1 MDRTHAGMIWS
12 QEEEGR
18 WLKLLPAYCLAKK
31 TKSET
36 SAEHLN
42 TFKTNPLERTKWTNK
57 IHQNWGFPGKKE
69 SILNLSYLWGQNICQ
84 HLHRQLKATGEKCRI
99 GWKKKINPVVLENWP
114 LFGKWVRLDHIK
126 YCWPWWHSKE
136 AGWDNPWSMALDSDQ
151 KDVSGASDTW

>member
-18 WLKLLPAYCLAKK
+18 WLKLFPAYCLAKK

-36 SAEHLN
+36 GHLN
-42 TFKTNPLERTKWTNK
+42 TFKTNPLERTKYQNKWSQWTNK
-57 IHQNWGFPGKKE
+57 SHQNWGFPGKKE
-69 SILNLSYLWGQNICQ
+69 SISNLSYLWGQNICQ
-84 HLHRQLKATGEKCRI
+84 HLHRQLSHWRKMQNRLR
-99 GWKKKINPVVLENWP
+99 KKKKSPVVLENWP

-136 AGWDNPWSMALDSDQ
+136 AGWDNP
-151 KDVSGASDTW
+151 